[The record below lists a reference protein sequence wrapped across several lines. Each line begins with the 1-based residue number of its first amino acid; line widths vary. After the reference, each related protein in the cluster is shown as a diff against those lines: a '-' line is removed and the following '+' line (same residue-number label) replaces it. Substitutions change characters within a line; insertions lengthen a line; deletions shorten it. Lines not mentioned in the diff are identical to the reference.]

1 MPTQPV
7 RKSAAQK
14 HSPEKPGPAVP
25 YFNRKALDFLRQL
38 KRNNRREW
46 FEARREIYEQDLKAP
61 MLALI
66 EKVTA
71 GMMDYAPT
79 HVRPAQ
85 KSMLRIYR
93 DTRFSADKT
102 PYKTHLAA
110 WWSRGG
116 MEKTSG
122 SGYYLHIS
130 PTELL
135 VAAGVYMP
143 PKEQLL
149 AIRQQLLER
158 HDEFR
163 RLIEAKKLRA
173 KMELHDPA
181 SLSRPPKGFPAEHPA
196 MEWIKWRQW
205 GVWVTLPADTV
216 LKPALVKTVESYFRL
231 SQPLVDF
238 LNEPLVR
245 GMERRKKPLFG
256 LY

>member
-1 MPTQPV
+1 MKSMPT
-7 RKSAAQK
+7 RSGKKSVPA
-14 HSPEKPGPAVP
+14 KPIQPAVP
-25 YFNRKALDFLRQL
+25 YFDQKALDFLRQL

-46 FEARREIYEQDLKAP
+46 FEARREIYENELKAP

-79 HVRPAQ
+79 YVRPAQ

-110 WWSRGG
+110 WWSRSG

-122 SGYYLHIS
+122 SGYYFHLS
-130 PTELL
+130 PTEL
-135 VAAGVYMP
+135 VIAAGVYMP

-149 AIRQQLLER
+149 AIRRHLLAHHE
-158 HDEFR
+158 EFKQ
-163 RLIEAKKLRA
+163 LIEAKKLRS
-173 KMELHDPA
+173 KMELHEPA
-181 SLSRPPKGFPAEHPA
+181 ALSRPPKGFPAEHPA

-205 GVWVTLPADTV
+205 GVWATLPADSV
-216 LKPALVKTVESYFRL
+216 LKPTLAKTVESYFRL

-245 GMERRKKPLFG
+245 RMEKRIKPLFG